1 MRPTLTAIALSLCLV
16 PASAQTLR
24 NGAAAEV
31 EGIIITKAEVLD
43 RLIRENGIPLI
54 DRLVNQ
60 QIVRLE
66 AKRRGIVATPAEID
80 ARIAALK
87 AFYERREGGSA
98 EWAAFLKRYSTA
110 NLRRDYE
117 VAVLTE
123 KIGKQEA
130 AAARLTPADIE
141 AVRKQVRLEAERFRV
156 RHVLV
161 GVGPEYGGRTEQDA
175 LNRANEALAKLQ
187 GGADWAEVVR
197 EYSDDRATRNNGGEP
212 EPFSLGQ
219 FSAAFENA
227 VKALAPNAMT
237 AAPVRTNQG
246 YHIIQLLEKTTK
258 PVTEADISK
267 ALAAELQ
274 RKREIL
280 SNPNGMG
287 WFPSVRKRYPVLVK
301 YPWETGAG

>member
-1 MRPTLTAIALSLCLV
+1 LLCIP
-16 PASAQTLR
+16 PAGAQTLP
-24 NGAAAEV
+24 NDAAAEV
-31 EGIIITKAEVLD
+31 EGIVITKAEVLD
-43 RLIRENGIPLI
+43 RLMRENGIPLI

-66 AKRRGIVATPAEID
+66 AKRRGITAKPAEID
-80 ARIAALK
+80 AKIAALK
-87 AFYERREGGSA
+87 AFFERREGGSA

-130 AAARLTPADIE
+130 AAARLTPAEIE
-141 AVRKQVRLEAERFRV
+141 AVRKQVRREAERYRV
-156 RHVLV
+156 RHVLI
-161 GVGPEYGGRTEQDA
+161 GIGPEYGGRSQQDA
-175 LNRANEALAKLQ
+175 LTRANEALAKLQ
-187 GGADWAEVVR
+187 NGAGWAEIAR
-197 EYSDDRATRNNGGEP
+197 EYSDDRATKNNGGEA

-219 FSAAFENA
+219 LSAAFEDA

-237 AAPVRTNQG
+237 TTPVRTNQG

-258 PVTEADISK
+258 PVTEADVSQ

-274 RKREIL
+274 RKREVL
-280 SNPNGMG
+280 SNANGMG
-287 WFPSVRKRYPVLVK
+287 WFPTVRKRYPVLIK
-301 YPWETGAG
+301 YPWETGAS